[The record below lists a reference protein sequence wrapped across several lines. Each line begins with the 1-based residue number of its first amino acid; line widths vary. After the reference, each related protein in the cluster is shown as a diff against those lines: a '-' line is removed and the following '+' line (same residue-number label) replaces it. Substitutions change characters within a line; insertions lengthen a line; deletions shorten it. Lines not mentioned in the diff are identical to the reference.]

1 MNCAGLWFARCVHF
15 AVTYELSPSGRT
27 IFETEGIAPAL
38 DNSRNTD
45 LPRRTR
51 LLAVL
56 AADAVGYSR
65 LISLDD
71 LGTVEALDAARAV
84 FSAEIAGHDGRVIDM
99 AGDSVLAVFETATA
113 AVKAALAIQR
123 QLAASTGQDLPDDRR
138 MRFRIGVHV
147 GDVIE
152 KTDGTVYGDG
162 VNIAARLQGLAD
174 PGGVTVSHAVQGI
187 VTGRVEIGFVDIGEQ
202 TVKNIAQCVRAF
214 CLSAGANA
222 LSSTAYQ
229 ARSNAAPQKLRFGS
243 IEIRPAQRQ
252 LWVEDRAVPIGGRA
266 FDVLLHLAEHRH
278 QVVPK
283 NQLLAHVWQ
292 RMEVNDSNLQT
303 QISALRKLLGN
314 KAIATFPGLGY
325 RFTLD
330 QGDEQIGAIA
340 PMAGVESNAPIAPS
354 APTSAAKALP
364 AAPTGMLG
372 RDDDL
377 AALERLLQQ
386 HRLVTVVGAGGIGK
400 TTLALAG
407 AHGAQG
413 DATDGAAWVE
423 LAPLAN
429 PALLVSVV
437 AQELGIPVPGSNP
450 QAALVKALA
459 ERRMLLVLDNAEHLL
474 EAVAALVQALLD
486 GAPGVRV
493 LVTSQAA
500 LNVGGERLFRLGALA
515 APDLGVSV
523 EEALS
528 YGAVALFVDQ
538 AQAADRHFQL
548 TPENLSVVVDL
559 CVHLDGVALAIK
571 LAAARLPLFG
581 LKGLRARLSERFRLL
596 GQGPRSAPSR
606 QQTLR
611 AALDWSHALLSP
623 DEQTVFRRLGVFLSS
638 FELDLAAKTAC
649 DEALDEWAVIE
660 ALGALVDRSLVML
673 DAKSDGRYRLLES
686 AREYALGK
694 LEESGEQRKTSE
706 RVALMLRQHFPALA
720 EAEPQT
726 LARHL
731 NDGGCLAEAVIEW
744 ERAANQALARMAHVE
759 AVLHF
764 NKGIELTRLLAA
776 QAADPTDMQRRELA
790 LQLRLGPL
798 VMMTKGL
805 GSDAAERL
813 YSDALA
819 LCRSVGTASDSFIAT
834 FNLWFTAESQLRF
847 DQAAVRIA
855 ESVKLARET
864 GDERFVLQ
872 AHHAAYTTSST
883 TGDWAQT
890 LVDTEETYRRYRP
903 VDGPFHQST
912 FAGHD
917 PGVCSLGVRA
927 TALFAL
933 GRPGEAYAQLDALLP
948 LIRDHAHPPSRI
960 VGWFASCVFYILA
973 REPLRMRAMAEE
985 ALAICRRM
993 SLQQYDGMFTVYT
1006 AWASALLDRNPAAL
1020 SLLAAG
1026 VERFESTGT
1035 RLRASLLR
1043 AISAEA
1049 CAALGQVEPGLAF
1062 ADRALRE
1069 LLERKE
1075 LGWHAYALNVRGSLL
1090 SLAGQR
1096 AAAEASFEEAM
1107 AVARARGALG
1117 YEIRAANGLARLW
1130 HEGGLKEDVRPL
1142 IEPLLAQFTPGFS
1155 TPDLDEARA
1164 LLSAAER

>member
-1 MNCAGLWFARCVHF
+1 MDKAS
-15 AVTYELSPSGRT
+15 T
-27 IFETEGIAPAL
+27 
-38 DNSRNTD
+38 TD
-45 LPRRTR
+45 LSTRTR

-65 LISLDD
+65 LMSLDD
-71 LGTVEALDAARAV
+71 LGTVAALDAARAV

-123 QLAASTGQDLPDDRR
+123 QLAASGGHDVPEDRR
-138 MRFRIGVHV
+138 MRFRLGIHV

-162 VNIAARLQGLAD
+162 VNIAARLEGLAD
-174 PGGVTVSHAVQGI
+174 PGGVAVSHAVQGI
-187 VTGRVEIGFVDIGEQ
+187 VAGRVEIGFVDIGEQ
-202 TVKNIAQCVRAF
+202 TVKNIAQPVRAF
-214 CLSAGANA
+214 RLSAVANA
-222 LSSTAYQ
+222 AT
-229 ARSNAAPQKLRFGS
+229 AAPNQVHSNTAPRNLRFGS

-252 LWVEDRAVPIGGRA
+252 LWVEGREVPVSGRA

-283 NQLLAHVWQ
+283 NQLLEHVWQ
-292 RMEVNDSNLQT
+292 RMDVNDSNLQT

-314 KAIATFPGLGY
+314 TAIATFPGRGY
-325 RFTLD
+325 RFTLEHS
-330 QGDEQIGAIA
+330 DEPSGAIT
-340 PMAGVESNAPIAPS
+340 PVTTVESNAPISLTAP
-354 APTSAAKALP
+354 APVAKALP
-364 AAPTGMLG
+364 PAPTGMLG

-407 AHGAQG
+407 AHGAQA
-413 DATDGAAWVE
+413 DATDGTAWVE
-423 LAPLAN
+423 LAPLAD
-429 PALLVSVV
+429 PALLVSIV
-437 AQELGIPVPGSNP
+437 ARELGIPVPGSNP

-500 LNVGGERLFRLGALA
+500 LNIGGERLFRLGALA

-548 TPENLSVVVDL
+548 TPENLPAVVDL

-581 LKGLRARLSERFRLL
+581 LKGLQARLSERFRLL

-649 DEALDEWAVIE
+649 DEALDEWTVIE
-660 ALGALVDRSLVML
+660 ALGALVDRSLVTL

-694 LEESGEQRKTSE
+694 LDEAGERRSMNE
-706 RVALMLRQHFPALA
+706 RAARVLRQHFPALA
-720 EAEPQT
+720 DSEPQT

-731 NDGGCLAEAVIEW
+731 TDGGCLAEAVIEW
-744 ERAANQALARMAHVE
+744 ERAANQALARSAHVE
-759 AVLHF
+759 AALHL
-764 NKGIELTRLLAA
+764 NKAIELTRVLATKA
-776 QAADPTDMQRRELA
+776 SDPTDMQRRELA

-798 VMMTKGL
+798 VMMIKGL
-805 GSDAAERL
+805 GSEAAERL
-813 YSDALA
+813 YGDALT
-819 LCRSVGTASDSFIAT
+819 LCHGVGTASDSFIAT
-834 FNLWFTAESQLRF
+834 FNLWFIAESQLRF
-847 DQAAVRIA
+847 DQAELRIA
-855 ESVKLARET
+855 ESRRLAVET

-872 AHHAAYTTSST
+872 AYHAEYTTSSI
-883 TGDWAQT
+883 TGDWAQA
-890 LVDTEETYRRYRP
+890 LIATEETYKRYRP
-903 VDGPFHQST
+903 ADGPFHQST

-917 PGVCSLGVRA
+917 PGVCSLGVRGA
-927 TALFAL
+927 ALFIL
-933 GRPGEAYAQLDALLP
+933 GRPDEAYAQLDALQP
-948 LIRDHAHPPSRI
+948 LIRDHVHPPSRI
-960 VGWFASCVFYILA
+960 VGWYCACVTYILA
-973 REPLRMRAMAEE
+973 RDPLRMRATAEE
-985 ALAICRRM
+985 ALAIIRRM

-1006 AWASALLDRNPAAL
+1006 AWASALLDRDPAVP
-1020 SLLAAG
+1020 SVLATG

-1043 AISAEA
+1043 AIAADA
-1049 CAALGQVEPGLAF
+1049 CAAVGQVEPGLAF
-1062 ADRALRE
+1062 VERALRE

-1075 LGWHAYALNVRGSLL
+1075 LGWHAYALNVRASLL
-1090 SLAGQR
+1090 SLAGKR
-1096 AAAEASFEEAM
+1096 AAAEASFEEALS
-1107 AVARARGALG
+1107 VARAQGARS
-1117 YEIRAANGLARLW
+1117 YELRAANGLARQW
-1130 HEGGLKEDVRPL
+1130 QEGERGSEVRAL

-1164 LLSAAER
+1164 LLSGAGQ

>member
-1 MNCAGLWFARCVHF
+1 M
-15 AVTYELSPSGRT
+15 
-27 IFETEGIAPAL
+27 
-38 DNSRNTD
+38 DNSSNTD
-45 LPRRTR
+45 LPLRTR

-65 LISLDD
+65 LMSLDD
-71 LGTVEALDAARAV
+71 LGTVAALDAARAV

-123 QLAASTGQDLPDDRR
+123 QLAASARRDVADDGR
-138 MRFRIGVHV
+138 MRFRVGIHV

-162 VNIAARLQGLAD
+162 VNIAARLEGLAD
-174 PGGVTVSHAVQGI
+174 AGGVAVSHAVQGI
-187 VTGRVEIGFVDIGEQ
+187 VAGRVEIGFVDIGEQ
-202 TVKNIAQCVRAF
+202 AVKNIAQPVRAF
-214 CLSAGANA
+214 RLSAGMNA
-222 LSSTAYQ
+222 VSAAPNQ
-229 ARSNAAPQKLRFGS
+229 ARSNAAPHNLQFGS

-252 LWVEDRAVPIGGRA
+252 LWIEGREAHIGGRA
-266 FDVLLHLAEHRH
+266 FDVLLHLVEHRH

-283 NQLLAHVWQ
+283 NQLLEHVWQ

-314 KAIATFPGLGY
+314 KVIATFPGRGY
-325 RFTLD
+325 RFTLEHS
-330 QGDEQIGAIA
+330 GEPSGAVTPVTA
-340 PMAGVESNAPIAPS
+340 VESNAPIGPNAP
-354 APTSAAKALP
+354 APMAKALP
-364 AAPTGMLG
+364 PAPAAMLG

-407 AHGAQG
+407 AHGAQS
-413 DATDGAAWVE
+413 DVPNGAAWVE
-423 LAPLAN
+423 LAPLAD
-429 PALLVSVV
+429 PAMLVSVV
-437 AQELGIPVPGSNP
+437 ARELGIPVPGSNP

-459 ERRMLLVLDNAEHLL
+459 ERRMLLMLDNAEHLL
-474 EAVAALVQALLD
+474 EAVAALVQALLE

-500 LNVGGERLFRLGALA
+500 LNIGGERLFRLGALA
-515 APDLGVSV
+515 APDQGVSV

-548 TPENLSVVVDL
+548 TPENLPAVVDL
-559 CVHLDGVALAIK
+559 CVRLDGVALAIK

-581 LKGLRARLSERFRLL
+581 LKGLQARLSERFRLL

-623 DEQTVFRRLGVFLSS
+623 DEQTVFRRLGVFPASI
-638 FELDLAAKTAC
+638 ELDLAAKTAC
-649 DEALDEWAVIE
+649 DDTLDEWAVVE

-673 DAKSDGRYRLLES
+673 DPKSDGRYRLLES
-686 AREYALGK
+686 AREYALAK
-694 LEESGEQRKTSE
+694 LDESGERRTMNE
-706 RVALMLRQHFPALA
+706 RAARVLRQHFPTLA

-731 NDGGCLAEAVIEW
+731 TDGDRLSEAVTEW
-744 ERAANQALARMAHVE
+744 ERAANQALARSAHVE
-759 AVLHF
+759 AALHL
-764 NKGIELTRLLAA
+764 NKAIELTRVLAA
-776 QAADPTDMQRRELA
+776 QVSDPTDIQRRELA
-790 LQLRLGPL
+790 LRLRLGPL
-798 VMMTKGL
+798 VIMTKGL
-805 GSDAAERL
+805 GSEAAERL
-813 YSDALA
+813 YGEALT
-819 LCRSVGTASDSFIAT
+819 LCREVGTASDRFIVT
-834 FNLWFTAESQLRF
+834 FNLWFIAESQLRF
-847 DQAAVRIA
+847 DEAELRIA
-855 ESVKLARET
+855 ESRQLALET
-864 GDERFVLQ
+864 SDERFILQ

-883 TGDWAQT
+883 QGNWVQT

-903 VDGPFHQST
+903 ADGLFHQST
-912 FAGHD
+912 FVGHD
-917 PGVCSLGVRA
+917 PGVCSLGTRA
-927 TALFAL
+927 TALLVL
-933 GRPGEAYAQLDALLP
+933 GQPEQAYLQLDALQP
-948 LIRDHAHPPSRI
+948 LIRAHTHPPSRI
-960 VGWFASCVFYILA
+960 VGWFTACVTCILA

-985 ALAICRRM
+985 ALGICRRM
-993 SLQQYDGMFTVYT
+993 SLQQYDGMFTVYS
-1006 AWASALLDRNPAAL
+1006 AWASALIDRDSAVVP
-1020 SLLAAG
+1020 LLAAG
-1026 VERFESTGT
+1026 VERFEATGT

-1043 AISAEA
+1043 TIAADA
-1049 CAALGQVEPGLAF
+1049 CAALAEVEPGLAF
-1062 ADRALRE
+1062 VERGLQE

-1075 LGWHAYALNVRGSLL
+1075 FGWHAYALNVRGSLL
-1090 SLAGQR
+1090 SLAGRR
-1096 AAAEASFEEAM
+1096 AEAEASFEEAM
-1107 AVARARGALG
+1107 AVASAQCARG
-1117 YEIRAANGLARLW
+1117 YELRAANGLARLW
-1130 HEGGLKEDVRPL
+1130 HEGGLSENVKPL

-1164 LLSAAER
+1164 LLSAVEQ

>member
-1 MNCAGLWFARCVHF
+1 MGRIFFPAGDM
-15 AVTYELSPSGRT
+15 
-27 IFETEGIAPAL
+27 APTMDKA
-38 DNSRNTD
+38 SITD
-45 LPRRTR
+45 LPPRTR

-65 LISLDD
+65 LMSLDD
-71 LGTVEALDAARAV
+71 LGTVAALDAARAV
-84 FSAEIAGHDGRVIDM
+84 FSAEIAEHDGRVIDM
-99 AGDSVLAVFETATA
+99 AGDSVLAVFEAATA

-123 QLAASTGQDLPDDRR
+123 RLATSAGRDVSDDRR
-138 MRFRIGVHV
+138 MRFRLGIHV

-162 VNIAARLQGLAD
+162 VNIAARLEGLAD
-174 PGGVTVSHAVQGI
+174 PGGVAVSHAVQGI
-187 VTGRVEIGFVDIGEQ
+187 VAGRVEIGFVDIGEQ
-202 TVKNIAQCVRAF
+202 SVKNIAQPVRAF
-214 CLSAGANA
+214 RLSAGANA
-222 LSSTAYQ
+222 LSAVPNQ
-229 ARSNAAPQKLRFGS
+229 ARSNPAPQNLNFGS

-252 LWVEDRAVPIGGRA
+252 LWVKGREVPIGGRA

-278 QVVPK
+278 RVVPK
-283 NQLLAHVWQ
+283 NQLLEHVWQ

-314 KAIATFPGLGY
+314 KAIATFPGRGY
-325 RFTLD
+325 RFTLE
-330 QGDEQIGAIA
+330 QGDEPSGATA
-340 PMAGVESNAPIAPS
+340 TMTSVKSIAPS
-354 APTSAAKALP
+354 APTAPTPVGKALP
-364 AAPTGMLG
+364 PAPTGMLG

-400 TTLALAG
+400 TTLALAA
-407 AHGAQG
+407 AHGAPG
-413 DATDGAAWVE
+413 DATDGPAWVE
-423 LAPLAN
+423 LAPLAD

-437 AQELGIPVPGSNP
+437 ARELGIPVPGSNP

-459 ERRMLLVLDNAEHLL
+459 DRRMLLVLDNAEHLV

-500 LNVGGERLFRLGALA
+500 LSLGGERLFRLGALA

-548 TPENLSVVVDL
+548 TPDILPTVVDL

-581 LKGLRARLSERFRLL
+581 LKGLQARLSERFRLL
-596 GQGPRSAPSR
+596 GQGPRGAPSR

-623 DEQTVFRRLGVFLSS
+623 DEQTVFRRLGVFLAS
-638 FELDLAAKTAC
+638 FELDQAAKTAC
-649 DEALDEWAVIE
+649 DDGLDEWAVIE

-694 LEESGEQRKTSE
+694 LDESGERSRMNE
-706 RVALMLRQHFPALA
+706 RAARMLRQHFPALA

-726 LARHL
+726 MARYL
-731 NDGGCLAEAVIEW
+731 SDGGCLTEAVIEW
-744 ERAANQALARMAHVE
+744 ERAANQALARAAHVE

-764 NKGIELTRLLAA
+764 NKVIELTQVLAA

-790 LQLRLGPL
+790 LRLRLGPL
-798 VMMTKGL
+798 MMMTKGL
-805 GSDAAERL
+805 GSEAAERL
-813 YSDALA
+813 YGEALT
-819 LCRSVGTASDSFIAT
+819 LCRRVGTASDSFIAT
-834 FNLWFTAESQLRF
+834 FNLWFVAESQLRF
-847 DQAAVRIA
+847 DQAELLIA
-855 ESVKLARET
+855 ESAKLAREI
-864 GDERFVLQ
+864 GDERFILQ
-872 AHHAAYTTSST
+872 AHHAAYTTSSI
-883 TGDWAQT
+883 TGNWAQV

-927 TALFAL
+927 VTLFAL
-933 GRPGEAYAQLDALLP
+933 GRTDEAYAQLDKLLP
-948 LIRDHAHPPSRI
+948 LIRDHGHPPSRI
-960 VGWFASCVFYILA
+960 VGWLCVCLTYILA
-973 REPLRMRAMAEE
+973 REPLRMRAIAEE
-985 ALAICRRM
+985 ALSIIRRM

-1006 AWASALLDRNPAAL
+1006 AWASALIDRDRAVTP
-1020 SLLAAG
+1020 LLAAG
-1026 VERFESTGT
+1026 VERFEATGT

-1043 AISAEA
+1043 AIAADA
-1049 CAALGQVEPGLAF
+1049 CAALGEVEAGLAF
-1062 ADRALRE
+1062 VERALRE

-1075 LGWHAYALNVRGSLL
+1075 FGWHAYTLNVRGSLL
-1090 SLAGQR
+1090 YLAGQR
-1096 AAAEASFEEAM
+1096 AAAEASFKEAM
-1107 AVARARGALG
+1107 AVARAQSARGHEL
-1117 YEIRAANGLARLW
+1117 RAANGLARLW
-1130 HEGGLKEDVRPL
+1130 LEGGFGPNVRPL

-1155 TPDLDEARA
+1155 TPDLDEARG
-1164 LLSAAER
+1164 LLIGTGQ